1 MMTNDTLRKM
11 NELKLFGM
19 AHAFTTQV
27 ESASAA
33 HLSFEERISL
43 MIDHE
48 VTYRDDRRLQ
58 HLLSS
63 AKLRE
68 QACVED
74 IDYEARRGQDRAT
87 MASLSLCNW
96 VRHGV
101 DVIVTGA
108 TGLGKTWIACALG
121 NQACRHGMTV
131 KFERVPTLLEDLAV
145 AHAER
150 PFRKRLT
157 ALSKLDLLILD
168 DLGINTLTAD
178 RRSDLLEVIQC
189 RTGDRSTIV
198 TSQLPV
204 KRWHDYL
211 GDGNPTV
218 ADAILDRIVS
228 DAHHAD
234 GAEYQLPQASTS
246 TVTRA
251 AVLAELADA
260 QAKGLLQSG
269 ERDWP
274 QIAFTSQRTRAEV
287 RAETLQAIASGE
299 LRFLNEE
306 PQSAFGT
313 FVPKRKASN
322 TLITVAA
329 K

>member
-19 AHAFTTQV
+19 AHAFTSQV

-33 HLSFEERISL
+33 HLSFEERIGL

-58 HLLSS
+58 RLLSS

-74 IDYEARRGQDRAT
+74 IDYEARRGLDRAT

-150 PFRKRLT
+150 TFRKKLT
-157 ALSKLDLLILD
+157 AISKLDLLILD
-168 DLGINTLTAD
+168 DLGINTLTPD
-178 RRSDLLEVIQC
+178 RRSDLLEVIEC
-189 RTGDRSTIV
+189 RSGDRSTIV

-211 GDGNPTV
+211 RDGNPTV

-228 DAHHAD
+228 GAH
-234 GAEYQLPQASTS
+234 
-246 TVTRA
+246 RI
-251 AVLAELADA
+251 ELV
-260 QAKGLLQSG
+260 G
-269 ERDWP
+269 ESMR
-274 QIAFTSQRTRAEV
+274 
-287 RAETLQAIASGE
+287 
-299 LRFLNEE
+299 
-306 PQSAFGT
+306 
-313 FVPKRKASN
+313 PKRKKK
-322 TLITVAA
+322 TEE